1 MQIKTFLHILLTFF
15 SLNSFGYE
23 CRVKELKLN
32 KVENKKLAYHEL
44 RKLDRQIVVEG
55 LLFELTSPQTTSKS
69 KVKKTEVILSYLE
82 NSEVNSN
89 QRSFFKLLAT
99 TSEVQSGKLKSS
111 KLDEVC
117 EIMGKVNEL
126 DNKKH

>member
-1 MQIKTFLHILLTFF
+1 MQIKISLLVLVTFF

-32 KVENKKLAYHEL
+32 KVENKKRAYQEL

-55 LLFELTSPQTTSKS
+55 LLFELTSPEVTSKN
-69 KVKKTEVILSYLE
+69 KVKKAEVILSYLE
-82 NSEVNSN
+82 NSEVNTN
-89 QRSFFKLLAT
+89 QRSFFKLLGT
-99 TSEVQSGKLKSS
+99 TSEVQSGKLKSL

-117 EIMGKVNEL
+117 EIMSKVNDL